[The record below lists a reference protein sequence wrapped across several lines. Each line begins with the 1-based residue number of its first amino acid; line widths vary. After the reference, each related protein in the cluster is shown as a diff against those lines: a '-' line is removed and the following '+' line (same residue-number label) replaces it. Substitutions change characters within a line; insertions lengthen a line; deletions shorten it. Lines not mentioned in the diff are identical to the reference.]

1 MYLNFYLNKILSID
15 MSKSVISSEIRPWV
29 EKYRP
34 RLLDDVVN
42 QKGIIRRLKQFIND
56 KSMPHLIFAGP
67 AGTGKTTSA
76 LAMVREIYGKEMK
89 PNVNFLELN
98 ASDARGIDVI
108 RTYIK
113 DFAKARPP
121 INTPFK
127 ILILDE
133 ADNMTSPAQQALRR
147 TMEKYTKNCRMI
159 LICNYSNKL
168 IPPIQSRC
176 VVFRFSSLNNDDIKT
191 RVQLIAKNEHVKLTL
206 DGLNA
211 LVDVSRGD
219 CRRALN
225 YLQSCA
231 TLSKNIDQDIVLRVA
246 GEVPPD
252 KIKEIINV
260 AFEGQLSFSIKL
272 LNDLIKNYGLSGR
285 NIIKNIHKEIYDL
298 DLTEE
303 KKIEISKIL
312 AEFEY
317 RLSQGAT
324 EEIQLQALLARFVLL
339 KD

>member
-1 MYLNFYLNKILSID
+1 
-15 MSKSVISSEIRPWV
+15 MSVENRPWV

-34 RLLDDVVN
+34 RSLNDVVN
-42 QKGIIRRLKQFIND
+42 QNAIIRRLKQFIINE
-56 KSMPHLIFAGP
+56 SMPHLIFAGP

-76 LAMVREIYGKEMK
+76 LAMVRDLYGKKMSL
-89 PNVNFLELN
+89 NNTYLELN

-121 INTPFK
+121 IDIPFK

-159 LICNYSNKL
+159 LICNYSNKI

-176 VVFRFSSLNNDDIKT
+176 VVFRFSPLNKDDIKN
-191 RVQLIAKNEHVKLTL
+191 RIKLIASKEELNLVAN
-206 DGLNA
+206 GLNA

-219 CRRALN
+219 CRRAIN
-225 YLQSCA
+225 YLQSCG
-231 TLSKNIDQDIVLRVA
+231 TISKKIDQEIVFRVA

-252 KIKEIINV
+252 KIKIILQN
-260 AFEGQLSFSIKL
+260 ALEGQLKLSIKL
-272 LNDLIKNYGLSGR
+272 LNELIKDYGISGR
-285 NIIKNIHKEIYDL
+285 NIIRDIHREIYDL
-298 DLTEE
+298 NISETL
-303 KKIEISKIL
+303 KIELTKLL

-317 RLSQGAT
+317 RLSQGGT
-324 EEIQLQALLARFVLL
+324 EEIQLKALLAKIVLL
-339 KD
+339 QKSE

>member
-1 MYLNFYLNKILSID
+1 
-15 MSKSVISSEIRPWV
+15 MSVENRPWV

-34 RLLDDVVN
+34 RSLNDVVN
-42 QKGIIRRLKQFIND
+42 QNAILKRLKQFIID
-56 KSMPHLIFAGP
+56 ESMPHLIFAGP

-76 LAMVREIYGKEMK
+76 LAMVRDLYGKK
-89 PNVNFLELN
+89 ISLNNTYLELN

-121 INTPFK
+121 IDVPFK

-133 ADNMTSPAQQALRR
+133 ADNMTGPAQQALRR

-159 LICNYSNKL
+159 LICNYSNKI

-176 VVFRFSSLNNDDIKT
+176 VVFRFSPLNKEDIKK
-191 RVQLIAKNEHVKLTL
+191 RIKLIASKEELNLVAN
-206 DGLNA
+206 GLNA

-219 CRRALN
+219 CRRAIN
-225 YLQSCA
+225 YLQSCG
-231 TLSKNIDQDIVLRVA
+231 TISKKIDQEIVFRVA

-252 KIKEIINV
+252 KIKIILQN
-260 AFEGQLSFSIKL
+260 ALEGQLQLSIKL
-272 LNDLIKNYGLSGR
+272 LNELIKDYGISGR
-285 NIIKNIHKEIYDL
+285 NIIRDIHREIYDL
-298 DLTEE
+298 NISESL
-303 KKIEISKIL
+303 KIELSKLL

-317 RLSQGAT
+317 RLSQGGT
-324 EEIQLQALLARFVLL
+324 EEIQLQALLAKIVTLQNSE
-339 KD
+339 

>member
-1 MYLNFYLNKILSID
+1 
-15 MSKSVISSEIRPWV
+15 MSLENRPFV

-34 RLLDDVVN
+34 RLLDDIVN
-42 QKGIIRRLKQFIND
+42 QKGIIKRLKQFVKD

-67 AGTGKTTSA
+67 AGTGKTTSG
-76 LAMVREIYGKEMK
+76 LAMVRELYKRKMAINRTY
-89 PNVNFLELN
+89 LELN

-121 INTPFK
+121 SDIPFK

-159 LICNYSNKL
+159 LICNYSNKI

-176 VVFRFSSLNNDDIKT
+176 VVFRFSSLNRDDI
-191 RVQLIAKNEHVKLTL
+191 AKRIKFVAKEEDIELTP
-206 DGLNA
+206 GGINA
-211 LVDVSRGD
+211 LIDVSRGD
-219 CRRALN
+219 CRRAIN

-231 TLSKNIDQDIVLRVA
+231 TISKEINQETVFRVA
-246 GEVPPD
+246 GEVPNE
-252 KIKEIINV
+252 KIKEILNI
-260 AFEGQLSFSIKL
+260 ALEGQLQLSIKL
-272 LNDLIKNYGLSGR
+272 LTDLINGYGLSGQ
-285 NIIKNIHKEIYDL
+285 NIIKNIHREIYEL
-298 DLTEE
+298 SVPENL
-303 KKIEISKIL
+303 KISLSKIL

-317 RLSQGAT
+317 RLSQGGT
-324 EEIQLQALLARFVLL
+324 EEIQLQALLARIVMLQESE
-339 KD
+339 